1 MWRRR
6 LAGMESGIDL
16 IGSTVMLSFLPK
28 SVRYV
33 KNGEGGRWWAA
44 AKARSEIHLGWRSVP
59 HALLRTG
66 DLAAIKTLIQGQYG
80 GKSGATQDFNMLQA
94 LLDHPSKHV
103 WVTFEE
109 GCMWWCTVRDE
120 IETNEDGEVGA
131 GHFWLGCDQPWSN
144 RSAGGRHLAIANLPG
159 VITTTAGFRGTVCE
173 PRGWQAVLRI
183 IHDEQD
189 EDAAAAEQA
198 RRTYETAVGKL
209 VARLGEKDFELLIDL
224 ILARTG
230 WVRLAKLGGATEGID
245 IEAENVAVNEIAF
258 VQVKSVAGQDVLDD
272 YVSRFMERRERYHRM
287 IFAVHSSNGVLTPP
301 AGQPIQVWTG
311 EWIAKLVVQ
320 LGLGDWAATRL

>member
-1 MWRRR
+1 MD
-6 LAGMESGIDL
+6 SGAVILDA
-16 IGSTVMLSFLPK
+16 LPDT
-28 SVRYV
+28 VRYV
-33 KNGEGGRWWAA
+33 KNGEGGRWWPA
-44 AKARSEIHLGWRSVP
+44 AKTRSEVHLGWRSVP
-59 HALLRTG
+59 HEFLRAG
-66 DLAAIKTLIQGQYG
+66 DLPAIKALIQGQYG
-80 GKSGATQDFNMLQA
+80 DKPGATQDFNMLLA
-94 LLDHPSKHV
+94 LLDHPSRHL

-109 GCMWWCTVRDE
+109 GCLWWCTVRDG
-120 IETNEDGEVGA
+120 IQTNDDGEAGS
-131 GHFWLGCDQPWSN
+131 GHFWLTCDRTWTNHSL
-144 RSAGGRHLAIANLPG
+144 GGRHLAVANLPG

-173 PRGWQAVLRI
+173 PRGWRAVLRI

-198 RRTYETAVGKL
+198 RRAYETAVGKL

-245 IEAENVAVNEIAF
+245 IEAENIAVNEIAF
-258 VQVKSVAGQDVLDD
+258 VQVKSVAGQDFLDD
-272 YVSRFMERRERYHRM
+272 YVRRFMERRERYHRM
-287 IFAVHSSNGVLTPP
+287 IFAVHSSKGVLTPP

-311 EWIAKLVVQ
+311 DRIANLVVQ